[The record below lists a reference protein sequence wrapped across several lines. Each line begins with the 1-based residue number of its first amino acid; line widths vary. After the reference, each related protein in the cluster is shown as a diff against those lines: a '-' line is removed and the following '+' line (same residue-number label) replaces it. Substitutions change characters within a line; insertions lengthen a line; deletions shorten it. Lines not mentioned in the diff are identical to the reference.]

1 MKTSNKILLAVG
13 ILLTAFFIY
22 YKFRFQHFKVATTSM
37 HSSFLEDDILLFDKH
52 IAAIKTND
60 IVAFNT
66 SFIDVPV
73 CSRVVG
79 MPNDKIEIK
88 DAYLLV
94 NSVPLTNEN
103 LEFKYL
109 IVSDVTLNERKLL
122 KRKTLLE
129 PFILN
134 DGFGTYHAFLNG
146 ENEKKIDKI
155 KGVKTV
161 TKILHLLGYQY
172 LNSELTIFPNHKNYN
187 WSRDNF
193 GVVTVPKMGVKIEL
207 NTTNIPLYIE
217 VIKRETE
224 KSITEIKHLKS
235 YTFKQDYYFMMSDNR
250 HNGID
255 SRYFGFVSIEEI
267 IGVYSSTLYSPD

>member
-37 HSSFLEDDILLFDKH
+37 HSTFLEGDILLFDKH
-52 IAAIKTND
+52 MSAIKRND
-60 IVAFNT
+60 IVAFNA

-79 MPNDKIEIK
+79 LPNDKIEIK
-88 DAYLLV
+88 DASLLV
-94 NSVPLTNEN
+94 NSVPLANEN
-103 LEFKYL
+103 LEYEYL
-109 IVSDVTLNERKLL
+109 IVSDVTLNEKKLL

-129 PFILN
+129 PFTLN
-134 DGFGTYHAFLNG
+134 DGYGNYHAFLSE
-146 ENEKKIDKI
+146 ENVKKVEEI

-161 TKILHLLGYQY
+161 TKILHPLGYQY
-172 LNSELTIFPNHKNYN
+172 LNSDLAIFPNHKNYN

-193 GVVTVPKMGVKIEL
+193 GAITVPKMGVKIEL
-207 NTTNIPLYIE
+207 NASNIPLYIE
-217 VIKRETE
+217 VVKRETE
-224 KSITEIKHLKS
+224 KSLAEINQLKS

-255 SRYFGFVSIEEI
+255 SRYFGFVPVEDI
-267 IGVYSSTLYSPD
+267 IGVYSSTIYSPY